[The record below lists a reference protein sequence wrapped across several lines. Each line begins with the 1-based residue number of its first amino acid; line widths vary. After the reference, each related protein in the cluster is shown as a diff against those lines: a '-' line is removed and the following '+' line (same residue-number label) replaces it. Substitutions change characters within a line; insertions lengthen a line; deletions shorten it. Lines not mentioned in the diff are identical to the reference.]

1 VPRVTIRPV
10 VGPPPPKLEVKGL
23 NVNFPKLSLQRFLIA
38 AAISLVLPLAALGV
52 GQRGD
57 RCGVWPATESGKMP
71 SYLRQLDLSEAQRDR
86 GFEIMHGQAP
96 AMREKVK
103 AARSAEESLR
113 KLVLSAEYTEPKAR
127 ELSDDAARATADLS
141 LARAKAERQIYD
153 VLTVEQRSQLAK
165 LKAAGKAP
173 MDGRG
178 ADRRPPPGD

>member
-1 VPRVTIRPV
+1 M
-10 VGPPPPKLEVKGL
+10 
-23 NVNFPKLSLQRFLIA
+23 NFPKLSLKRFLIA

-52 GQRGD
+52 SQRGD

-71 SYLRQLDLSEAQRDR
+71 PYLRQLDLSEAQRDR
-86 GFEIMHGQAP
+86 VFEIMHGQAP
-96 AMREKVK
+96 AMRKKVK
-103 AARSAEESLR
+103 AARNAEESLR

-127 ELSDDAARATADLS
+127 ELSDSAARATADLS

-178 ADRRPPPGD
+178 AERRPPTGD